1 MIGRWF
7 AFWRVRILMDCCSL
21 FFGGTVDGSNPA
33 LADMVDIP
41 LFTRFYTSQVV
52 QDFSHQ
58 Q

>member
-1 MIGRWF
+1 
-7 AFWRVRILMDCCSL
+7 MDCCSL
-21 FFGGTVDGSNPA
+21 FFGGAVDGSNPA